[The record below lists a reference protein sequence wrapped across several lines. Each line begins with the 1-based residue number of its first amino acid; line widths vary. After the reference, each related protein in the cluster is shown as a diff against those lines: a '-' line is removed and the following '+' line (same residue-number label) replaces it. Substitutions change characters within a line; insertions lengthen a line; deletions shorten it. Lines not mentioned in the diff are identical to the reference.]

1 MELQNN
7 IKTPQNIILE
17 NRKKLTISGVT
28 DISNFDENT
37 ISAITTLGCLTVK
50 GSQLKINKLSV
61 ETGDVIIEG
70 NISSMVYNGSK
81 KAKSKNIW
89 AQIIK

>member
-17 NRKKLTISGVT
+17 NRKKLTISGIT
-28 DISNFDENT
+28 DINNFDENI
-37 ISAITTLGCLTVK
+37 ISVITTLGYLTIK
-50 GSQLKINKLSV
+50 GSQLKINNLSV

-70 NISSMVYNGSK
+70 NINSLFYDGSK
-81 KAKSKNIW
+81 KTKNKNLWAK
-89 AQIIK
+89 IIK